1 MSQLQLIVYKC
12 NTKELQHFKDFDIFS
27 MLQNDVAIL
36 EI

>member
-12 NTKELQHFKDFDIFS
+12 NTKLQNFKDFDIFS
-27 MLQNDVAIL
+27 MLQNDVAIV